1 MPQLYDNYVTFIAS
15 PRTIDIITE
24 CIDVRS
30 GLFNFDKIDP
40 TPSLLTH
47 LAAPVEIIDNEDFQ
61 RVFGDIPDTIDEIKS
76 HISSAPEAVFDNE
89 TARTFNAG
97 THITLSMSDE
107 LHYEYGTDNWKTW
120 QKYNWGCIHLGTAT
134 QILHCSYHI
143 LSLKFTTEEGI
154 PKGIY
159 NTLRESFDDIHII
172 TGAKY
177 QSNTNLVDWN
187 GIDGLFQL
195 YWNTTTHPT
204 ITLTRNKETNAIERT
219 HVMAHCHITPQRHIL
234 QQMEAEGFF
243 IDENMVTHEF
253 K

>member
-1 MPQLYDNYVTFIAS
+1 MPQLYDNYVTFIAP

-30 GLFNFDKIDP
+30 GLFDFDKIDP
-40 TPSLLTH
+40 TPSLLTRF
-47 LAAPVEIIDNEDFQ
+47 AAPVEIINDDDFQ

-89 TARTFNAG
+89 TAHTFNVD

-107 LHYEYGTDNWKTW
+107 LHYEYGNDNWKSW
-120 QKYNWGCIHLGTAT
+120 QYENWGCVHLGTAT
-134 QILHCSYHI
+134 QILYRSDHI
-143 LSLKFTTEEGI
+143 LSLKFTTEAGI

-159 NTLRESFDDIHII
+159 NTLRRVFDDIHII
-172 TGAKY
+172 TGAEY
-177 QSNTNLVDWN
+177 QANTSLVDWN

-195 YWNTTTHPT
+195 YWNTTTKPT

-219 HVMAHCHITPQRHIL
+219 RVMAHCHITPQYHIL
-234 QQMEAEGFF
+234 EQMEAEGFF

-253 K
+253 L

>member
-1 MPQLYDNYVTFIAS
+1 MSNLYTNYVTFIAS
-15 PRTIDIITE
+15 SRTLDIIET

-47 LAAPVEIIDNEDFQ
+47 LAAPIEIIHDDDFQ
-61 RVFGDIPDTIDEIKS
+61 HVFGDIPDTIDEIKS
-76 HISSAPEAVFDNE
+76 HINSAPEAVFDNE

-107 LHYEYGTDNWKTW
+107 LYYEYGNDDWKTW
-120 QKYNWGCIHLGTAT
+120 QKYNWGCVHLGTAT
-134 QILHCSYHI
+134 QILHRSDHI
-143 LSLKFTTEEGI
+143 LNLKFTTEEGI

-159 NTLRESFDDIHII
+159 NTLRESFGDIHII

-177 QSNTNLVDWN
+177 QANTSLVDRN
-187 GIDGLFQL
+187 GIDDVFQL
-195 YWNTTTHPT
+195 YWNTTTYPT

-219 HVMAHCHITPQRHIL
+219 RVMAHCRITPQRHVL